1 MSMQSLEIAPEE
13 QCALERFYYH
23 EARLLDSR
31 QYMQWL
37 GLLTEDIRYV
47 MPSRINVQVNNRDRG
62 QEDMIS
68 IERELEGED
77 SMGCPIREEGYI
89 LLMVR
94 AERAYKINSWSENP
108 PSRTRRIVGN
118 VEVMERDGETLSVL
132 SNFHLYYA
140 RPGNAD
146 AIYSGQRRDTLRA
159 QPEGYRLARRE
170 VVMDY
175 ANIELPTLGLFF

>member
-1 MSMQSLEIAPEE
+1 MSTQSLEITAQE
-13 QCALERFYYH
+13 QRALERFYYH
-23 EARLLDSR
+23 EARLLDNR
-31 QYMQWL
+31 QYLQWL
-37 GLLTEDIRYV
+37 ALLTEDIRYV

-68 IERELEGED
+68 IERELEGAD
-77 SMGCPIREEGYI
+77 GMGCPVREEGYI

-118 VEVMERDGETLSVL
+118 VEVMERDSDSLDVL

-146 AIYSGQRRDTLRA
+146 AIYSGQRRDHLLCG
-159 QPEGYRLARRE
+159 PEGYRLARRE
-170 VVMDY
+170 VVLDY